1 MGTCPWHLPQ
11 GLCFHSGT
19 LFPLRGGGEMQ
30 HVFQAPCGTAG
41 PQSPPPVSTF
51 SLSPVRPWFLPLKCP
66 PAALL
71 GLQKEMVMAGRRE
84 RGRAQGPRQE
94 DLQVDTR
101 GYAFQSRGLGGSRR
115 DQPQLERAYL
125 ALRASQDASDNCVAT
140 TAFYCL

>member
-1 MGTCPWHLPQ
+1 MGSCPWHLPQ

-30 HVFQAPCGTAG
+30 HVFQAPRGTAG

-51 SLSPVRPWFLPLKCP
+51 SLSPVRPWFLLLKCP

-84 RGRAQGPRQE
+84 RVRAQGPRQE
-94 DLQVDTR
+94 DVH
-101 GYAFQSRGLGGSRR
+101 AGLCFPIPRPGWQQEGPTSAGKSLLGFEGK
-115 DQPQLERAYL
+115 PG
-125 ALRASQDASDNCVAT
+125 
-140 TAFYCL
+140 CL